1 MKRRPRII
9 YTAQQRALMWE
20 RYQKGSSLNDIARLF
35 ERHHSSVSRIIGES
49 GGIRPNNKQR
59 AKNNLTLDEREEIS
73 RGISACLSM
82 RAIASKRDRPLQRYA
97 VKLIVTVVTINIVR
111 YMLIKLH
118 GIEQNDPKPAS
129 YL

>member
-20 RYQKGSSLNDIARLF
+20 RYQKGSSLNDIGRLF